1 MAQKR
6 AAADLSRSGKR
17 GTGESMRAKSAAPVV
32 HDFSWQHVA
41 ACGSMWQHVAAMCGF
56 DIGVCTGRAGSGSV
70 ANMINRCCCCD
81 RCCVVCL
88 L

>member
-41 ACGSMWQHVAAMCGF
+41 ACGSMWQLCAALTLAS
-56 DIGVCTGRAGSGSV
+56 VPAVLAAG
-70 ANMINRCCCCD
+70 A
-81 RCCVVCL
+81 L
-88 L
+88 LT